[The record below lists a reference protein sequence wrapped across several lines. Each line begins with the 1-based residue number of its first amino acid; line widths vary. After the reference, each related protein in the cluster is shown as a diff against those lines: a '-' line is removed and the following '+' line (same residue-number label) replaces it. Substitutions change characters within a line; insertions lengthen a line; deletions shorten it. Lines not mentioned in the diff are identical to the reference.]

1 MALLRTITGH
11 EDDLVLS
18 ADPVFLRYPAASD
31 YEQWAELRGQSRD
44 FLTPW
49 EPTWPHDDLTRSA
62 FRRRLKRYGRDIRED
77 QAYPFFIFRAADA
90 RLVGMGYLYVW
101 HNQGIWE
108 QVEEVEFKS
117 GIIDDVW
124 VEPDFRK
131 LGVFSAILKEL
142 LAFAECHDIDE
153 LILEY
158 AVSNEEAAA
167 TWTKLG
173 FKPTGVRAAAFTSV
187 VQDALA
193 KRR

>member
-90 RLVGMGYLYVW
+90 RLVGGATLSNVRRGVTQSCALGYWIGEPYARSGYMTVAVRALLDFVFEDLGL
-101 HNQGIWE
+101 NR
-108 QVEEVEFKS
+108 VEAACLPEN
-117 GIIDDVW
+117 
-124 VEPDFRK
+124 EPSRK
-131 LGVFSAILKEL
+131 LLGKVGFQEEGYARKYLKIDGAWRDHVLFAI
-142 LAFAECHDIDE
+142 
-153 LILEY
+153 
-158 AVSNEEAAA
+158 
-167 TWTKLG
+167 
-173 FKPTGVRAAAFTSV
+173 VRS
-187 VQDALA
+187 DHIS
-193 KRR
+193 